1 MKHSCQWLRSPPI
14 KKPTDILSGLL
25 LGLVIMDT
33 LNFDGACDN
42 NPGGRMGF
50 GWVFDLN
57 GQSINGNA
65 EQKPQSGNTNNV
77 AEYFALKKG
86 LEHYVQQ
93 DGKGPLLIKGDSKL
107 VINQMAEK
115 WIISNAVLRGLAI
128 QIDEFIDGHNLK
140 VKYEWVPRDKN
151 SVADNLAA
159 PKTSSKPLPQNRY
172 VADVR
177 QVPIT
182 KKLQEHIIRINR
194 DPSPGFKT
202 MMGLKVGGLDIYSKK
217 TLSELV
223 TEAGKEVSA
232 IAKKQFVDNA
242 TAQASVLRWM
252 LRGLAVDHAVH
263 KVKVDLK
270 INSNTKSGRR
280 GGR

>member
-1 MKHSCQWLRSPPI
+1 
-14 KKPTDILSGLL
+14 
-25 LGLVIMDT
+25 MDT
-33 LNFDGACDN
+33 LNFDGACDK

-77 AEYFALKKG
+77 AEYTALKKG
-86 LEHYVQQ
+86 LEHYIQQ

-107 VINQMAEK
+107 VINQMAGNWK
-115 WIISNAVLRGLAI
+115 ISNTVLRGLAT
-128 QIDEFIDGHNLK
+128 QIKEFIDRHNLK
-140 VKYEWVPRDKN
+140 VKYEWVPREKN

-159 PKTSSKPLPQNRY
+159 PRTSSKPLPKNRVADNLAVPRTFSKPLPQNRY

-177 QVPIT
+177 QAPIT
-182 KKLQEHIIRINR
+182 KKLQEHITRINR

-202 MMGLKVGGLDIYSKK
+202 MKGLKVGGLDIFSKK

-223 TEAGKEVSA
+223 TEAGEEVSA
-232 IAKKQFVDNA
+232 IAKKQFADNK

-270 INSNTKSGRR
+270 VNSNTNSGRR

>member
-1 MKHSCQWLRSPPI
+1 M
-14 KKPTDILSGLL
+14 KPTDILSGLHL
-25 LGLVIMDT
+25 ELVIMDT
-33 LNFDGACDN
+33 LNFDGACDK

-50 GWVFDLN
+50 GWVFDLS
-57 GQSINGNA
+57 GQSINGSA

-77 AEYFALKKG
+77 AEYTALKKG
-86 LEHYVQQ
+86 LEHYIQQ

-107 VINQMAEK
+107 VINQMAGNWK
-115 WIISNAVLRGLAI
+115 ISNAVLKELAI
-128 QIDEFIDGHNLK
+128 QIGELIDKHNLK

-159 PKTSSKPLPQNRY
+159 PRKSSKPLPTNRY

-177 QVPIT
+177 QAPIT

-202 MMGLKVGGLDIYSKK
+202 MKGLKVGGLDIFSKK
-217 TLSELV
+217 TLSELMN
-223 TEAGKEVSA
+223 EAGEEVSA
-232 IAKKQFVDNA
+232 IAKKQFVDNK

-270 INSNTKSGRR
+270 INAKS
-280 GGR
+280 

>member
-1 MKHSCQWLRSPPI
+1 
-14 KKPTDILSGLL
+14 
-25 LGLVIMDT
+25 MDT
-33 LNFDGACDN
+33 LNFDGACDR

-50 GWVFDLN
+50 GWVIDLN

-65 EQKPQSGNTNNV
+65 EQKSQPGNTNNV
-77 AEYFALKKG
+77 AEYTALKKG
-86 LEHYVQQ
+86 LEHYIQQ

-107 VINQMAEK
+107 VINQMAGK
-115 WIISNAVLRGLAI
+115 WKISNTVLQGLAT
-128 QIDEFIDGHNLK
+128 QIGEFINGHNLK

-159 PKTSSKPLPQNRY
+159 PKPSSKPLLANQY
-172 VADVR
+172 VADVC
-177 QVPIT
+177 QAPIT
-182 KKLQEHIIRINR
+182 EKLQEQIIRINR

-202 MMGLKVGGLDIYSKK
+202 MMGLKVGGLDIFSKK

-223 TEAGKEVSA
+223 TEAGAEVSA
-232 IAKKQFVDNA
+232 IAKKQFVDNE
-242 TAQASVLRWM
+242 TAQASVLRWV

-270 INSNTKSGRR
+270 INANTKS
-280 GGR
+280 